1 MQEAHFKMTN
11 HGKYGCALREHVI
24 ISNTQMKFH
33 RQRDVSERELIC
45 EAQEFAVE
53 GGTDLVLQEK
63 EVILCA
69 GLTNICIR
77 TIFSRLSRIRE
88 SCQAKPVLN

>member
-1 MQEAHFKMTN
+1 MA
-11 HGKYGCALREHVI
+11 KYGCLREHVI

-33 RQRDVSERELIC
+33 RQRDVSERELIG

-53 GGTDLVLQEK
+53 GGTDLALQEK

-77 TIFSRLSRIRE
+77 TTFNRLSRIRE
-88 SCQAKPVLN
+88 SCEAKPVLN